1 MPFWRFVVLHEWR
14 KEVILYLQNIPM
26 SKETTAKAIIGDI
39 NYRVTITADGNSIV
53 ADEPVTS
60 GGGNTGFS
68 PSQLLVSS
76 LGACTVITLRMYAS
90 RKQWNVGDI
99 SVELL
104 MTTEKGNTQ
113 INRIVS
119 YSNAISEEQQKRLLQ
134 IADNCPIHNIL
145 TEKITIATK

>member
-1 MPFWRFVVLHEWR
+1 
-14 KEVILYLQNIPM
+14 M
-26 SKETTAKAIIGDI
+26 SKEITAKATIGDI
-39 NYRVTITADGNSIV
+39 NYRVAITADGNNII

-76 LGACTVITLRMYAS
+76 LGACTVITLRMYAT

-104 MTTEKGNTQ
+104 MTTEKENTQ
-113 INRIVS
+113 IHRTIS
-119 YSNAISEEQQKRLLQ
+119 YSNTVNEEQKKRLIQ

-145 TEKITIATK
+145 TGKITITTK